1 MLKVSELRELTAD
14 ELRQKRRDLEDE
26 LFNLNMR
33 KSLKAL
39 DNPLR
44 LRTLRRDMAR
54 INTVLHEDETGL
66 RKLAVARTSILP
78 DSSANKNDMAEEE

>member
-1 MLKVSELRELTAD
+1 MLKITELRELTAD

-33 KSLKAL
+33 RSLKAL

-54 INTVLHEDETGL
+54 IKTVLHEDELGI
-66 RKLAVARTSILP
+66 RALAAAKTSIL
-78 DSSANKNDMAEEE
+78 SESKATRNEKAEQE